1 MFPINTSY
9 MYILHVCVGVNWEL
23 LLMML
28 LFIEKL
34 NESWRQQEEHRQSR
48 LEGRSRREQECT
60 NMNIPTLQL
69 PPSRARDFYWDEEE
83 QSWIRSNNN
92 AQFTRSTPTSPV
104 RPPRDSYWNN
114 LPERGAERLF
124 SPVSPISSNNGSYSD
139 LYQQRPSS
147 SGTIDQHERPRIPR
161 PRSDIALTQSQTL
174 RELPK
179 GSLGAYAWVY

>member
-1 MFPINTSY
+1 
-9 MYILHVCVGVNWEL
+9 
-23 LLMML
+23 ML
-28 LFIEKL
+28 LSIEKL

-48 LEGRSRREQECT
+48 LEGRSKREQECT

-114 LPERGAERLF
+114 LPERGAERPF
-124 SPVSPISSNNGSYSD
+124 SPVSPISSNNGYSD

-147 SGTIDQHERPRIPR
+147 SGAIDQHERPRIPR
-161 PRSDIALTQSQTL
+161 PRSAIALTQSQTL
-174 RELPK
+174 QKLPK
-179 GSLGAYAWVY
+179 GSLGVYAWVY